1 MNEMERRLKV
11 EYLQSLRWLESEIE
25 DDQERLDRLEARMYG
40 AGISHLSDM
49 PKGGRPVTVDILV
62 ERKEKLIE
70 QIHAKEARRDQIVQS
85 VERIPN
91 ERDRRVLKLKF
102 FEDLTYE
109 EVAEKIDYSPTQTR
123 RIVDRA
129 LKRLKVGQLWSEMNS
144 DGIE

>member
-1 MNEMERRLKV
+1 MNDMERRLRV

-49 PKGGRPVTVDILV
+49 PKGGRAVTIDILV

-102 FEDLTYE
+102 FENLTYE

-123 RIVDRA
+123 RIIDRA
-129 LKRLKVGQLWSEMNS
+129 LKRLKVGQLWSEMNI

>member
-1 MNEMERRLKV
+1 MNDMERRLRV

-49 PKGGRPVTVDILV
+49 PKGRRPVTMDILV

-70 QIHAKEARRDQIVQS
+70 QIHAKEARRNQIVNS

-129 LKRLKVGQLWSEMNS
+129 LERLKVGQLWSEMNR
-144 DGIE
+144 DEQR

>member
-25 DDQERLDRLEARMYG
+25 DDQERLARLEARMYG
-40 AGISHLSDM
+40 AGIGHLSDM
-49 PKGGRPVTVDILV
+49 PKGGRPVTIDILV
-62 ERKEKLIE
+62 ERKEKLLE
-70 QIHAKEARRDQIVQS
+70 QIHTKEARRDQIINS

-102 FEDLTYE
+102 FDGLTYE
-109 EVAEKIDYSPTQTR
+109 AVSEKINFSPTQTR
-123 RIVDRA
+123 RICDRA
-129 LKRLKVGQLWSEMNS
+129 LKRLKVGHMWTHMDS

>member
-11 EYLQSLRWLESEIE
+11 EYLQSLRWLEAEIE
-25 DDQERLDRLEARMYG
+25 DDQDSLARLEARMYG
-40 AGISHLSDM
+40 AGIAHLSDM
-49 PKGGRPVTVDILV
+49 PKGGQPVTVTILF

-109 EVAEKIDYSPTQTR
+109 EVAEKIDYSTTQTR
-123 RIVDRA
+123 RIIDRA
-129 LKRLKVGQLWSEMNS
+129 LKRLKVGQLWSEMNI